1 LREMIGFTAQ
11 RLMELEVEGLTGAA
25 HGERSPERINQR
37 NGYRDRLWE
46 TRAGT
51 VELRIPKLRKGSYF
65 PVFLEPRRLAEK
77 ALAAV
82 VQEAY
87 VHGVSTRSVDDLI
100 KAMGMTGI
108 SKSQVSRLCEEIDEK
123 VKAFLSRPIEGD
135 WPYLW
140 VDATYVKARES
151 GRIVSAAVIVAV
163 GVNSDGRREVLGMDI
178 GPSEAE
184 TFWTEFLRKLARRGL
199 RGVKLVISDAHEGIK
214 AAIGKVLHAS
224 WQRCRVH
231 FMRNVLAHAGRQGR
245 RVVAA
250 FIGTAFVQDD
260 AEAASKQWRQVA
272 DQLRPK
278 VPKLAALM
286 DEAEADVLAF
296 MSFPKDHRL
305 KIHSINPLERLN
317 GEIKRRTDVV
327 GIFPNEDAITRLIG
341 VICTHSH
348 RTEPL
353 RIIFLAFATLVVLD
367 VASLAIPSRSF
378 SSDPPGFVGVHG
390 HKNVAGEFYFFAL
403 PLFGLA
409 IFDRS
414 MAIGRYVA
422 PLALFLGTALLL
434 ISRSKT
440 AIGFLQSLAC
450 ASSQYGCSVRWEITR
465 PYFC

>member
-1 LREMIGFTAQ
+1 MTDEIMNLRALLEKSSDADLLREMIGFTAQ

-25 HGERSPERINQR
+25 HGERSADRINQR
-37 NGYRDRLWE
+37 NGYRDRAWE

-65 PVFLEPRRLAEK
+65 PAFLEPRRLSEK

-82 VQEAY
+82 MQEAY
-87 VHGVSTRSVDDLI
+87 VHGVSTRSVDDLV
-100 KAMGMTGI
+100 KAMGMSGI
-108 SKSQVSRLCEEIDEK
+108 SKSQVSRLCEEIDAR

-140 VDATYVKARES
+140 IDATYVKVRQS

-163 GVNSDGRREVLGMDI
+163 AVNSDGRREVLGMDI

-214 AAIGKVLHAS
+214 AAVAKVLHAT

-260 AEAASKQWRQVA
+260 AEAASKQWRAVA
-272 DQLRPK
+272 DQLRAK
-278 VPKLAALM
+278 VPKLAAIM

-296 MSFPKDHRL
+296 MTFPKDHRP

-341 VICTHSH
+341 
-348 RTEPL
+348 
-353 RIIFLAFATLVVLD
+353 
-367 VASLAIPSRSF
+367 
-378 SSDPPGFVGVHG
+378 
-390 HKNVAGEFYFFAL
+390 AL
-403 PLFGLA
+403 LMEQNDEWA
-409 IFDRS
+409 VQR
-414 MAIGRYVA
+414 GRYMSLETIA
-422 PLALFLGTALLL
+422 PLSDDLIVKLPAVATA
-434 ISRSKT
+434 
-440 AIGFLQSLAC
+440 
-450 ASSQYGCSVRWEITR
+450 
-465 PYFC
+465 